1 MGPDGALKSGMLK
14 GLIGFQELET
24 TVKEKPQVG
33 AKNSK
38 KKAKKRKAQIL
49 FDKDE
54 IVATVQSQQSNDKPV
69 VQTKPKKKRTRKK
82 KTKEESIE
90 VKVVTNEE
98 YQFQHKL
105 TQWSR
110 MNLAKPLLRILD
122 ERSLLEP
129 TTVQA

>member
-1 MGPDGALKSGMLK
+1 MG
-14 GLIGFQELET
+14 
-24 TVKEKPQVG
+24 V
-33 AKNSK
+33 
-38 KKAKKRKAQIL
+38 
-49 FDKDE
+49 
-54 IVATVQSQQSNDKPV
+54 TVQA
-69 VQTKPKKKRTRKK
+69 KPKKKRTKKK
-82 KTKEESIE
+82 KTKDESIE

-129 TTVQA
+129 TTVQASTIPKGLNTKKNILAAAETGSGKESRVQYIVHRGSKLAVLEFR